1 MFADKTDFLIY
12 MMIILLGVFLIAVS
26 LFYIDLKNRINN
38 AEENLENLIGELLVE
53 KEELGKND
61 DGCNMVLTETWK
73 IDTGDGGSVDGEE
86 LKGILKEI
94 LEKKYGERKDNN

>member
-1 MFADKTDFLIY
+1 M
-12 MMIILLGVFLIAVS
+12 
-26 LFYIDLKNRINN
+26 FYIDLKNRINN

-53 KEELGKND
+53 KEELSP
-61 DGCNMVLTETWK
+61 DGCNMVLTETWQ
-73 IDTGDGGSVDGEE
+73 IDTGDGGSVSGED

>member
-1 MFADKTDFLIY
+1 MFACGTDFLIY

-26 LFYIDLKNRINN
+26 LFYIDLKNSINN

-53 KEELGKND
+53 KEELGSDESNV
-61 DGCNMVLTETWK
+61 VLTETWQ
-73 IDTGDGGSVDGEE
+73 INSDNGNVSGEN
-86 LKGILKEI
+86 LKDILKEI

>member
-1 MFADKTDFLIY
+1 MFACKTDFLIY
-12 MMIILLGVFLIAVS
+12 VLFILLGILLIFVA
-26 LFYIDLKNRINN
+26 LIYMDLKNRIDS

-53 KEELGKND
+53 REELSP
-61 DGCNMVLTETWK
+61 DGCNMVLTETWQ
-73 IDTGDGGSVDGEE
+73 IDTGDGGSVGGEE